1 MRITSVDAIL
11 IPPEEIKFGNSRPV
25 LCCINTDEGI
35 CGYGEAGATF
45 FMGSD
50 AVFSLIQEMA
60 PMIIGMD
67 PMYNEVIWEKIYCN
81 GYWTKGNGA
90 IIYSALSAIDIAL
103 WDIRGKA
110 LGLPVYALLG
120 GKFRDKL
127 RCYASQLQF
136 GFDKTNPK
144 YAVEE
149 YREVAEDA
157 VRRGYD
163 AVKVDPMVFGT
174 RKGGGRLTDK
184 QEFGHFDHTTLRTIA
199 RRVEATRQGVGADA
213 DIIVEMHCTTR
224 LQTAIEVAKAVEPY
238 DIMYLEE
245 PIAPLCPGATKRLA
259 ESTPIPLTNGE
270 RTYLRSGFLPFLQ
283 DRSLS
288 MLQPDLG
295 LCGGLTEGKKIADMA
310 YTYDVGIQAHVCGTP
325 ISVAAGVQL
334 EAAIA
339 NFTIHE
345 THVSSLHDDF
355 REMGVYDD
363 FVPINGYITVPNRPG
378 IGQELS
384 EAALRR
390 AVIRTVR

>member
-11 IPPEEIKFGNSRPV
+11 IPPEEFKFGNSRPV
-25 LCCINTDEGI
+25 LCRINTDAGYY
-35 CGYGEAGATF
+35 GYGEAGATF

-50 AVFSLIQEMA
+50 AVFALIQEMA
-60 PMIIGMD
+60 PLIIGMD
-67 PMYNEVIWEKIYCN
+67 PMYNEVIWEKIYNN

-110 LGLPVYALLG
+110 TGLPVYALLG

-136 GFDKTNPK
+136 GFDKTDPK
-144 YAVEE
+144 FSAEE
-149 YREVAEDA
+149 YREVAEEA

-163 AVKVDPMVFGT
+163 AVKVDPMVFG
-174 RKGGGRLTDK
+174 RERGGEQLTSK
-184 QEFGHFDHTTLRTIA
+184 QEFAFFDHKTLNTIA
-199 RRVEATRQGVGADA
+199 ERIEATRQGVGKDA

-224 LQTAIEVAKAVEPY
+224 LPNAIQVAKAVEPY

-245 PIAPLCPGATKRLA
+245 PIAPLCPDATKQLA
-259 ESTPIPLTNGE
+259 ESTTIPLTNGE

-345 THVSSLHDDF
+345 THVSCLHDDF
-355 REMGVYDD
+355 REMGTYDD
-363 FVPINGYITVPNRPG
+363 FVPINGYITVPDRPG

-384 EAALRR
+384 DAALRR
-390 AVIRTVR
+390 AVIATIK